1 MTTIQ
6 DVARRAGV
14 STATVSHV
22 LNNTRFVS
30 GETRESVL
38 NAIHEMNYYP
48 SSIAR
53 SLSTRKTHTIG
64 MVVSHITNPFF
75 GEMIRG
81 VVDVITP
88 HNYSLL
94 LCTTEERPNQEEH
107 CFHLLFGRAVDGFIA
122 AAMSRRWAA
131 MRILEAV
138 RAPIVFVDRAF
149 EGMSGPFVGV
159 DNEGGAYQAVSHLIQ
174 DGHRALASWPGRR
187 ACPRCRSACSGYR
200 RAMGDHGLPCDER
213 LVARGDLGVE
223 EGRRCALDLLS
234 SSFCPTAIF
243 CNNNFLTLG
252 TLLALRQSDRKCPDD
267 VALAVFDDHPWA
279 AVASPALTAVRQ
291 PDYEV
296 GRTAAILMLRR
307 LAGEP
312 VAEERVVLQ
321 TELIVRE
328 SCKAGSHETGVC
340 QNAASELISM
350 SRAPKER

>member
-1 MTTIQ
+1 M
-6 DVARRAGV
+6 
-14 STATVSHV
+14 SHV

-30 GETRESVL
+30 GETREIVL
-38 NAIHEMNYYP
+38 DAIHELNYYP

-53 SLSTRKTHTIG
+53 SLSTRKTNTIG

-81 VVDVITP
+81 VIDVITP

-107 CFHLLFGRAVDGFIA
+107 YFHLLFGRAVDGFIA
-122 AAMSRRWAA
+122 AAMTRRWAA
-131 MRILEAV
+131 MKILEAA
-138 RAPIVFVDRAF
+138 RAPIVCVDRAF

-159 DNEGGAYQAVSHLIQ
+159 DNEGGAYKAVSHLIE
-174 DGHRALASWPGRR
+174 DGHSRIGIVAGPPGMSTMQERLR
-187 ACPRCRSACSGYR
+187 GYR
-200 RAMGDHGLPCDER
+200 RALGDHGLPCDER

-296 GRTAAILMLRR
+296 GRTAATLMLRR

-340 QNAASELISM
+340 QNAASELISI
-350 SRAPKER
+350 SRAPKES